1 MSATT
6 LFLAPNSNTLYH
18 HPSIFTI
25 NQKTIPFFK
34 SFNSKVTTFSSKSN
48 DNNHPSTNVEQCN
61 LEFENQ
67 DYGPLSDSRSG
78 IKGPNAPWMMG
89 PLLLEPNQILDL
101 TKLRR
106 KKDTNFAKIQEPVD
120 ALSGKVSGGRGK
132 KAMKKIYH
140 GIDRLQETQNLE
152 FTMVE
157 NDAKFE
163 FQFPPGSLAQWED
176 VSFEFDEQTPYV
188 KKDQAEN
195 IEGVEF
201 DILSRESEERGNRKS
216 GGKMPWDIEERTVYR
231 RMKKDNVE
239 SLEGMEFDIL
249 SRESEERGN
258 RKNGGKMPWES
269 EERIVYRRMK
279 KDKVLTA
286 AELNLD
292 AILLERLKGEAPR
305 IQKWVKVK
313 KAGVTRAVVDQI
325 HLVWK
330 YNELAMLKF
339 DLPLCR
345 NMDRAREIIEM
356 KTGGSVV
363 WSKKN
368 ALVIYRGCDYT
379 LRQKDDPELHHDFLC
394 SQQNSSFIKET
405 SSSSIL
411 NSTGSSEDE
420 MISGENSEEDS
431 LAINESLYEREANR
445 LLDDLGPRYVDWWWP
460 KPLPVDA
467 DLLPEVVPGFKPPFR
482 LCPPR
487 SRSKLTDDELT
498 HLRKLARSLPTHF
511 VLGRNRKLQ
520 GLAAAVIKLWEKC
533 HIAKIALKWGIP
545 NTSNE
550 LMVNEL
556 KDFLPSQVASL
567 IAEREVEL
575 TRYQLEEE
583 VARFK
588 AIETLPITTEVSMRS
603 SNVGTLSEFQT
614 IAEPGK
620 EKSEIEAQLVA
631 EKERLERELR
641 NQEHSLYVLKKK
653 IEKSSIALG
662 KLNAAW
668 RPAKQDEDKEILT
681 QEERRSLRQIGLK
694 MDRSLVLGRRGVFDG
709 VLAGL
714 HQHWKH
720 REVVKVIT
728 MQKIFSQ
735 VIHTAKFLEAESG
748 GTLVSVDKLKEGHAI
763 IIYRGKNYRRPE
775 LVPQNLL
782 NKRQAL
788 CRSLEMQR
796 IGSLK
801 FYANQTEQAIS
812 DLKCKLII
820 ETDIRTSPAI
830 PTEPPDIDNND
841 NRSSVSSTNAEKQIE
856 GMTQP
861 HRDTLPIATFL
872 EMLNLFPE
880 SANRCQNLRTYDAF
894 HG

>member
-1 MSATT
+1 MSPS
-6 LFLAPNSNTLYH
+6 LFLVPNSNTLCYH
-18 HPSIFTI
+18 HSIFII
-25 NQKTIPFFK
+25 NHKTILFSK
-34 SFNSKVTTFSSKSN
+34 SFNSKVTTFCSKPN
-48 DNNHPSTNVEQCN
+48 DNIHPSKNLEECN

-67 DYGPLSDSRSG
+67 DYESLSNPISHSTSG
-78 IKGPNAPWMMG
+78 IKGPTAPWMKG
-89 PLLLEPNQILDL
+89 PLLLEPNQVLDL
-101 TKLRR
+101 SKSRR
-106 KKDTNFAKIQEPVD
+106 KKDTNFAVTQNPID

-132 KAMKKIYH
+132 KAMKKIYQ
-140 GIDRLQETQNLE
+140 GIDKLQETQNLE
-152 FTMVE
+152 FTHE
-157 NDAKFE
+157 ETDAKFE

-176 VSFEFDEQTPYV
+176 VSFEFDEQTPYGKHDNV
-188 KKDQAEN
+188 ES
-195 IEGVEF
+195 IERVEF
-201 DILSRESEERGNRKS
+201 DILSRECE
-216 GGKMPWDIEERTVYR
+216 GKGI
-231 RMKKDNVE
+231 
-239 SLEGMEFDIL
+239 
-249 SRESEERGN
+249 

-269 EERIVYRRMK
+269 EERILYRRMK
-279 KDKVLTA
+279 KDKVITA
-286 AELNLD
+286 AESNID
-292 AILLERLKGEAPR
+292 AMLLERLRGEAAR

-313 KAGVTRAVVDQI
+313 KTGVTRAVVDQI

-330 YNELAMLKF
+330 YNKLAMLKF

-356 KTGGSVV
+356 KTGGFVV
-363 WSKKN
+363 WRKKN
-368 ALVIYRGCDYT
+368 ALVVYRGRDYT
-379 LRQKDDPELHHDFLC
+379 LRQNDDPELHHDFLL
-394 SQQNSSFIKET
+394 SQQNSSFTENNKET
-405 SSSSIL
+405 SIFSPL
-411 NSTGSSEDE
+411 NSSGSSEDE
-420 MISGENSEEDS
+420 MIGGENSEEDS

-520 GLAAAVIKLWEKC
+520 GLSAAVVKLWEKC

-550 LMVNEL
+550 LMANEL
-556 KDFLPSQVASL
+556 KYLTGGVLLLRNKFFIILYRGKDFLPPQVASL
-567 IAEREVEL
+567 VAEREVEL
-575 TRYQLEEE
+575 TRCQLEEE

-588 AIETLPITTEVSMRS
+588 AIETLPITAEISMSS

-620 EKSEIEAQLVA
+620 EKSETEVQSVA
-631 EKERLERELR
+631 ERERLEKELR
-641 NQEHSLYVLKKK
+641 NQQHRLYILKQK
-653 IEKSSIALG
+653 IQRSSIALG

-668 RPAKQDEDKEILT
+668 RPAKQDEDNEILT
-681 QEERRSLRQIGLK
+681 QEEKRSLRQIGLK

-720 REVVKVIT
+720 REVVKVMT
-728 MQKIFSQ
+728 LQKIFSQ
-735 VIHTAKFLEAESG
+735 VIHTAKLLEAESG
-748 GTLVSVDKLKEGHAI
+748 GILVSVDKLKEGHTI

-782 NKRQAL
+782 NKSQAL

-796 IGSLK
+796 LGSLK
-801 FYANQTEQAIS
+801 FYANQTEQEIA
-812 DLKCKLII
+812 DLKRKL
-820 ETDIRTSPAI
+820 
-830 PTEPPDIDNND
+830 
-841 NRSSVSSTNAEKQIE
+841 
-856 GMTQP
+856 
-861 HRDTLPIATFL
+861 
-872 EMLNLFPE
+872 
-880 SANRCQNLRTYDAF
+880 
-894 HG
+894 

>member
-1 MSATT
+1 MIFSLCDFIRHSISLSLSRTTSQLQRVSKFLSKISMSAA
-6 LFLAPNSNTLYH
+6 LFLSPNLNFIINH
-18 HPSIFTI
+18 KNSI
-25 NQKTIPFFK
+25 FFK
-34 SFNSKVTTFSSKSN
+34 SFNPKVTTFSSKSN
-48 DNNHPSTNVEQCN
+48 DNNHHPSKNLEQCN

-67 DYGPLSDSRSG
+67 DYGLPSNPNSHSSSV
-78 IKGPNAPWMMG
+78 IKGPTAPWMKG
-89 PLLLEPNQILDL
+89 PLLVELNQVLDL
-101 TKLRR
+101 SKSR
-106 KKDTNFAKIQEPVD
+106 KKKDSNFAKTQHPID

-132 KAMKKIYH
+132 RAMKKIYQ
-140 GIDRLQETQNLE
+140 GIDKLQETQNLE
-152 FTMVE
+152 FTELETDGKV
-157 NDAKFE
+157 K
-163 FQFPPGSLAQWED
+163 FQFPPGCLAEWEE
-176 VSFEFDEQTPYV
+176 VRVEFDEENPYGNQDDV
-188 KKDQAEN
+188 ERL
-195 IEGVEF
+195 EGLEF
-201 DILSRESEERGNRKS
+201 DALSRESEGNGNRKS
-216 GGKMPWDIEERTVYR
+216 GGR
-231 RMKKDNVE
+231 
-239 SLEGMEFDIL
+239 
-249 SRESEERGN
+249 
-258 RKNGGKMPWES
+258 MPWES

-279 KDKVLTA
+279 KEKVLTA
-286 AELNLD
+286 AESKLD
-292 AILLERLKGEAPR
+292 AMLLERLRGEAER

-330 YNELAMLKF
+330 NNELAMLKF

-345 NMDRAREIIEM
+345 NMDRAREIVEM
-356 KTGGSVV
+356 KTGGISV
-363 WSKKN
+363 WGKKN
-368 ALVIYRGCDYT
+368 TLVVYRGCDYT
-379 LRQKDDPELHHDFLC
+379 LRQKELHHDFLGC
-394 SQQNSSFIKET
+394 QQNSSFTENVKET
-405 SSSSIL
+405 SIFSSV
-411 NSTGSSEDE
+411 NSSGSSEDE
-420 MISGENSEEDS
+420 MISGEKSEEDG
-431 LAINESLYEREANR
+431 LAMNESLYEREANR

-520 GLAAAVIKLWEKC
+520 GLAAAVVKLWEKC

-550 LMVNEL
+550 LMANEL
-556 KDFLPSQVASL
+556 KSLTGGVLLLRNKFFIILYRGKDFLPSQVASL
-567 IAEREVEL
+567 VAEREAEL
-575 TRYQLEEE
+575 TRCQLEEE

-588 AIETLPITTEVSMRS
+588 AIETLPIATEVSMSS

-620 EKSEIEAQLVA
+620 EKSEIEVQLVA
-631 EKERLERELR
+631 KKESLEKELR
-641 NQEHSLYVLKKK
+641 NQQHSLYILKKK

-668 RPAKQDEDKEILT
+668 RPAKQDDDKEILT
-681 QEERRSLRQIGLK
+681 QEEKRSLRQIGLK
-694 MDRSLVLGRRGVFDG
+694 MDRSLVLGRRCVFDG

-728 MQKIFSQ
+728 MQKFFSQ
-735 VIHTAKFLEAESG
+735 VIHTAKLLEAESG
-748 GTLVSVDKLKEGHAI
+748 GILISVDKLKEGHAI

-788 CRSLEMQR
+788 SRSLEMQR
-796 IGSLK
+796 LGSLK

-812 DLKCKLII
+812 DLKCKLVEYTVKIGQMGK
-820 ETDIRTSPAI
+820 T
-830 PTEPPDIDNND
+830 
-841 NRSSVSSTNAEKQIE
+841 
-856 GMTQP
+856 
-861 HRDTLPIATFL
+861 
-872 EMLNLFPE
+872 
-880 SANRCQNLRTYDAF
+880 
-894 HG
+894 

>member
-1 MSATT
+1 M
-6 LFLAPNSNTLYH
+6 
-18 HPSIFTI
+18 
-25 NQKTIPFFK
+25 
-34 SFNSKVTTFSSKSN
+34 
-48 DNNHPSTNVEQCN
+48 
-61 LEFENQ
+61 
-67 DYGPLSDSRSG
+67 R
-78 IKGPNAPWMMG
+78 G
-89 PLLLEPNQILDL
+89 PLLVEPNQVLDL
-101 TKLRR
+101 SKSRR
-106 KKDTNFAKIQEPVD
+106 KKDTNFAKTQNPSD

-132 KAMKKIYH
+132 KAMKKIYQ
-140 GIDRLQETQNLE
+140 GIGKLQETQIWE
-152 FTMVE
+152 CTQE
-157 NDAKFE
+157 ETDAKIE
-163 FQFPPGSLAQWED
+163 FQFPPGSLAEWED
-176 VSFEFDEQTPYV
+176 VSYEIEEQNPYGKQDNV
-188 KKDQAEN
+188 ESLQ
-195 IEGVEF
+195 GGEF
-201 DILSRESEERGNRKS
+201 DILSRESEGSGNRKS
-216 GGKMPWDIEERTVYR
+216 RGK
-231 RMKKDNVE
+231 
-239 SLEGMEFDIL
+239 L
-249 SRESEERGN
+249 
-258 RKNGGKMPWES
+258 PWES
-269 EERIVYRRMK
+269 EDRIVYRRMK
-279 KDKVLTA
+279 KEKVLTA
-286 AELNLD
+286 AESNLD
-292 AILLERLKGEAPR
+292 AVFLERLRGEAAR

-330 YNELAMLKF
+330 NNELAMLKF

-345 NMDRAREIIEM
+345 NMDRAREIVEM
-356 KTGGSVV
+356 KTGGFVV
-363 WSKKN
+363 WRLKN
-368 ALVIYRGCDYT
+368 ALVVYRGRDYT

-394 SQQNSSFIKET
+394 SQQNSSFTENIKET
-405 SSSSIL
+405 SIFSPL
-411 NSTGSSEDE
+411 NSSGRSEDE
-420 MISGENSEEDS
+420 MITGENSKEDTV
-431 LAINESLYEREANR
+431 AMNESLYEREANR

-520 GLAAAVIKLWEKC
+520 GLAAAVVKLWEKC

-550 LMVNEL
+550 LMANEL
-556 KDFLPSQVASL
+556 KYLTEGVLLLRNKFFIILYRGNDFLPSQVASL
-567 IAEREVEL
+567 VAEREVEL
-575 TRYQLEEE
+575 TRCQLDEE
-583 VARFK
+583 VARLK
-588 AIETLPITTEVSMRS
+588 AIETLPITTEVSMIS

-620 EKSEIEAQLVA
+620 EKSEIEVQLVA
-631 EKERLERELR
+631 EKEKLEKELR
-641 NQEHSLYVLKKK
+641 NQQQNLYVLKKK

-662 KLNAAW
+662 KLNTAW
-668 RPAKQDEDKEILT
+668 RPAKRDEDMEVLT

-735 VIHTAKFLEAESG
+735 VIHTAKLLEAESG
-748 GTLVSVDKLKEGHAI
+748 GILVSVDKLKEGHAI

-775 LVPQNLL
+775 LGPQNLL

-796 IGSLK
+796 LGSLK

-812 DLKCKLII
+812 DLKCKLNI
-820 ETDIRTSPAI
+820 
-830 PTEPPDIDNND
+830 
-841 NRSSVSSTNAEKQIE
+841 Q
-856 GMTQP
+856 
-861 HRDTLPIATFL
+861 
-872 EMLNLFPE
+872 
-880 SANRCQNLRTYDAF
+880 
-894 HG
+894 